1 MDLHD
6 GYRAF
11 TMVKAMLGLTFSI
24 CFGAI
29 EKLFPKPKQAA

>member
-6 GYRAF
+6 GHRGF
-11 TMVKAMLGLTFSI
+11 TMVKAMLGLTFFN